1 MKLFRIL
8 FPKVDISLNSL
19 KDYLLSINIFSGML
33 IGFTVSIF
41 ELILILIWTFT
52 RIGTP
57 IKSIYYHYLVLYIV
71 LLIFS
76 ILGYLYLRLNKSN
89 IEKHKTGIK
98 ILLYSYCTFIVLWGI
113 AISSLDLYR
122 GRQFSN
128 MTFLICY
135 MVVMCGIV
143 MDRKYS
149 YIMSLLTLAISIPVF
164 SSLIYGKIYFSF
176 GLVFNHL
183 NAVVVCLVISY
194 VNYNQRQRYF
204 KLLVEKNLENKKLEE
219 ENNNLAYFALND
231 ELTGLKNRFAFAED
245 KEKFYKENKNYS
257 KYVLVCLIDIDDF
270 KKINDKYGHLFGDEC
285 LKEVGKLLNSW
296 SNYSYRYGGEEFI
309 CAFKLDS
316 IENIDKI
323 LAELNSEVSCIRIKD
338 VPNFRL
344 TVSIGAY
351 AFKPK
356 NHESYDNCFEIMDEN
371 LYKVKKTGKNNY
383 KYTIEDK

>member
-1 MKLFRIL
+1 
-8 FPKVDISLNSL
+8 
-19 KDYLLSINIFSGML
+19 ML

-257 KYVLVCLIDIDDF
+257 EYVLVCLIDIDDF

-356 NHESYDNCFEIMDEN
+356 NHESYDNCFEIMDGN

>member
-149 YIMSLLTLAISIPVF
+149 YIMSLLTLAIS
-164 SSLIYGKIYFSF
+164 
-176 GLVFNHL
+176 
-183 NAVVVCLVISY
+183 
-194 VNYNQRQRYF
+194 
-204 KLLVEKNLENKKLEE
+204 
-219 ENNNLAYFALND
+219 
-231 ELTGLKNRFAFAED
+231 
-245 KEKFYKENKNYS
+245 YS
-257 KYVLVCLIDIDDF
+257 GIF
-270 KKINDKYGHLFGDEC
+270 
-285 LKEVGKLLNSW
+285 
-296 SNYSYRYGGEEFI
+296 
-309 CAFKLDS
+309 
-316 IENIDKI
+316 
-323 LAELNSEVSCIRIKD
+323 
-338 VPNFRL
+338 
-344 TVSIGAY
+344 
-351 AFKPK
+351 
-356 NHESYDNCFEIMDEN
+356 
-371 LYKVKKTGKNNY
+371 
-383 KYTIEDK
+383 

>member
-1 MKLFRIL
+1 
-8 FPKVDISLNSL
+8 
-19 KDYLLSINIFSGML
+19 ML

-204 KLLVEKNLENKKLEE
+204 KLLVEKNLEK
-219 ENNNLAYFALND
+219 A
-231 ELTGLKNRFAFAED
+231 
-245 KEKFYKENKNYS
+245 
-257 KYVLVCLIDIDDF
+257 
-270 KKINDKYGHLFGDEC
+270 
-285 LKEVGKLLNSW
+285 
-296 SNYSYRYGGEEFI
+296 YSYYKMAADRDYI
-309 CAFKLDS
+309 KAIVKL
-316 IENIDKI
+316 
-323 LAELNSEVSCIRIKD
+323 
-338 VPNFRL
+338 F
-344 TVSIGAY
+344 Y
-351 AFKPK
+351 
-356 NHESYDNCFEIMDEN
+356 
-371 LYKVKKTGKNNY
+371 
-383 KYTIEDK
+383 

>member
-1 MKLFRIL
+1 
-8 FPKVDISLNSL
+8 
-19 KDYLLSINIFSGML
+19 
-33 IGFTVSIF
+33 
-41 ELILILIWTFT
+41 
-52 RIGTP
+52 
-57 IKSIYYHYLVLYIV
+57 
-71 LLIFS
+71 
-76 ILGYLYLRLNKSN
+76 
-89 IEKHKTGIK
+89 
-98 ILLYSYCTFIVLWGI
+98 
-113 AISSLDLYR
+113 
-122 GRQFSN
+122 
-128 MTFLICY
+128 
-135 MVVMCGIV
+135 MCGIV

-183 NAVVVCLVISY
+183 NAVVVCL
-194 VNYNQRQRYF
+194 
-204 KLLVEKNLENKKLEE
+204 
-219 ENNNLAYFALND
+219 
-231 ELTGLKNRFAFAED
+231 
-245 KEKFYKENKNYS
+245 
-257 KYVLVCLIDIDDF
+257 IDIDDF

-285 LKEVGKLLNSW
+285 LKGVGKLLNSW

-351 AFKPK
+351 VFKPK